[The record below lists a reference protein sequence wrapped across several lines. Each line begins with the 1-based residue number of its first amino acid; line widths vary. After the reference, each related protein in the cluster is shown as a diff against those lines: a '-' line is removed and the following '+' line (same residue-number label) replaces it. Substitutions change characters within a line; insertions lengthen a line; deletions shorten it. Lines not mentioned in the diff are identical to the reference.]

1 MENTIYDAVIFGKR
15 LKELRKVN
23 DMTQEE
29 LAVKLLVSVD
39 SISKYENGHVA
50 LGHDHI
56 TRLCVL
62 FTY

>member
-1 MENTIYDAVIFGKR
+1 MCLREKSGGESDMENTIYDSVIFGKR

-39 SISKYENGHVA
+39 
-50 LGHDHI
+50 
-56 TRLCVL
+56 VL
-62 FTY
+62 VNMKTVM